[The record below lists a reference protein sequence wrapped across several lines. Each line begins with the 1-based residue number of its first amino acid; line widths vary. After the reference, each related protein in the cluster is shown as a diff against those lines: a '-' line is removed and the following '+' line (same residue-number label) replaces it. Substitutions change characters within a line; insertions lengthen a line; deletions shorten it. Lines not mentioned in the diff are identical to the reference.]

1 MYDKYQ
7 IVIGLEIH
15 AQLSTQSKIFAPDST
30 AFGASPNTQV
40 SYITLAHPGTLPVI
54 NQKVIDYAVRMGLAT
69 HGQITKYNRF
79 SRKNYFYPDLPKG
92 YQITQFDTPISM
104 GGYVTIKS
112 EGKTRAIQLHH
123 IHLEE
128 DAGKSIHDQNDRYTL
143 IDLNRAGTPLIE
155 IVSEPDMHTPDEAY
169 QFLTEIRKLVQFLGI
184 CNGNMEEGS
193 MRCDAN
199 VSVRLKGETYLG
211 QRTETKNMNSI
222 RAVKRAIEYEAKRQ
236 IEVIE
241 SGGKIVQE
249 TRGFDP
255 NTGTTFSQ
263 RGKEM
268 AHDYR
273 YFPEPDLPPVVL
285 TDANIEQIKQ
295 QMPTLPEVLFAKYA
309 NELGLSEYDANLLT
323 ETRATAQ
330 YFDQTIQHTQHYKTA
345 ANWINGTIKSYLNEQ
360 AISISDFPI
369 QPPQLAE
376 LLNLIQNNKVTHT
389 AAVQHLFPAM
399 LNANNNAIYHNVY
412 ELAQSLHI
420 ITQTDDTLTDQLID
434 DVLTKY
440 PDKVK
445 EYLYQGKKNVTGL
458 FMGEIMRNSKGK
470 LDAQIV
476 NKRLVEKLIKLKK

>member
-30 AFGASPNTQV
+30 AFGALPNTQV

-54 NQKVIDYAVRMGLAT
+54 NQKVITYAIRMGLAT
-69 HGQITKYNRF
+69 HGTITRYNRF

-104 GGYVTIKS
+104 GGYVNIKS
-112 EGKTRAIQLHH
+112 EGNERSIKLHH

-128 DAGKSIHDQNDRYTL
+128 DAGKSIHDQNDRYTQ

-169 QFLTEIRKLVQFLGI
+169 QFLTEVRKLVQFLGI
-184 CNGNMEEGS
+184 CDGNMEEGS
-193 MRCDAN
+193 LRCDAN
-199 VSVRLKGETYLG
+199 VSVRLNGDTKLG

-236 IEVIE
+236 INIIE
-241 SGGKIVQE
+241 AGGTIHQE

-255 NTGTTFSQ
+255 DTGTTFSQ

-273 YFPEPDLPPVVL
+273 YFPEPDLPPVIL
-285 TDANIEQIKQ
+285 TNADLEQINA
-295 QMPTLPEVLFAKYA
+295 QMPTLPEQLFNKYTTK
-309 NELGLSEYDANLLT
+309 LGLSDYDANLLT
-323 ETRATAQ
+323 ETQATAH
-330 YFDQTIQHTQHYKTA
+330 YFDHTIHHTQHYKAA
-345 ANWINGTIKSYLNEQ
+345 ANWLNGTIKSYLNEHNTT
-360 AISISDFPI
+360 INNFGI

-376 LLNLIQNNKVTHT
+376 LLNLVQANKVTHT
-389 AAVQHLFPAM
+389 AAVQYLFPAM
-399 LNANNNAIYHNVY
+399 LNTPYNSVH

-420 ITQTDDTLTDQLID
+420 ITQIDDNLTDQLID
-434 DVLTKY
+434 DVLAKY

-445 EYLYQGKKNVTGL
+445 EYLYQGKKGVTGL

-470 LDAQIV
+470 LDAQTLT
-476 NKRLVEKLIKLKK
+476 KRLTEKLINLKK